1 MSTLHHPF
9 ALRQLQS
16 LCKGLLLLKGA
27 ITVTSAEGPVSAPS
41 SVVAKAVPKVEPVVT
56 KSLPEPKQSQGAAV
70 PKERD
75 TAVVT
80 SEESS
85 TAHTDTTGVVPK
97 VSQSKTVVQ
106 PLLKAELPSPPVSAP
121 PSPPL
126 TPPSSIPPPP
136 QHPPPTV
143 EELAAQASSVD

>member
-56 KSLPEPKQSQGAAV
+56 KSLPEPKQSQGVAV

-75 TAVVT
+75 TAV
-80 SEESS
+80 
-85 TAHTDTTGVVPK
+85 A
-97 VSQSKTVVQ
+97 
-106 PLLKAELPSPPVSAP
+106 VSAP
-121 PSPPL
+121 PSRPL